1 MNLTF
6 YKWLGFI
13 CLIVLFVCAAEV
25 ERRHLINQGYQMAV
39 KEYEAKAAEQDKQF
53 RKKEKELQ
61 DESDKKYAEYQAK
74 IKELQDANVQLS
86 ASADSLRNAI
96 ARAKRSL
103 SEASTSPERIIETGS
118 TGLDLFAECTD
129 RYQKLAVETGRLA
142 DKTNALIEQ
151 IGNK

>member
-1 MNLTF
+1 
-6 YKWLGFI
+6 
-13 CLIVLFVCAAEV
+13 
-25 ERRHLINQGYQMAV
+25 MAV

-53 RKKEKELQ
+53 RQKEKEWQ
-61 DESDKKYAEYQAK
+61 DESDKKYAEYQAR

-103 SEASTSPERIIETGS
+103 SEASANPERIIETG
-118 TGLDLFAECTD
+118 TVGLDLFAECTD

-151 IGNK
+151 IENK